1 MPRTTALADVHV
13 DLRLDAIPENDVLD
27 LCRQLRKR
35 MIPFFE
41 SQEGQANYR
50 DWKARRLQADQKGET
65 TE

>member
-41 SQEGQANYR
+41 SPEGQAYYR
-50 DWKARRLQADQKGET
+50 DWKEAADQKGAK